1 MPVVKT
7 WLYQALSHHMVY
19 LPSKDKK
26 TRESLSGHPKNVFL
40 QNKGFK
46 ENPGGKEE
54 PLSIG
59 GFMKRIIFGKEVFFK
74 NDT

>member
-1 MPVVKT
+1 MGIYHLKI
-7 WLYQALSHHMVY
+7 
-19 LPSKDKK
+19 K

-46 ENPGGKEE
+46 ENPGGKGGALVHRRIYEE
-54 PLSIG
+54 NH
-59 GFMKRIIFGKEVFFK
+59 FWKVVVFK